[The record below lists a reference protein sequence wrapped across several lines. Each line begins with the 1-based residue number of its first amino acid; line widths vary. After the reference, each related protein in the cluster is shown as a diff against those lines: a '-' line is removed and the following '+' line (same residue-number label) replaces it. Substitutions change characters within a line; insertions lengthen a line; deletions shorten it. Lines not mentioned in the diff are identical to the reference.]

1 MIDYDNMDWPECKE
15 CGEEFH
21 PLRQSSR
28 HRQTRQ
34 AHGFFGIHRA
44 TGVGQQ
50 QVFLRINELQ
60 NVGER
65 ILIAAEIGAAQG
77 DGHHLGTTGL
87 KGVAHQLGRREFPRA
102 QNQARSK
109 LAIGNLQRRHSHVAK
124 VRRTPASVEA
134 VLIFPRSRAGFG

>member
-1 MIDYDNMDWPECKE
+1 MDLKL
-15 CGEEFH
+15 H
-21 PLRQSSR
+21 PLRQPGS
-28 HRQTRQ
+28 HRQARQ
-34 AHGFFGIHRA
+34 AHRFLGIHRA
-44 TGVGQQ
+44 TGIGQQ
-50 QVFLRINELQ
+50 QIFLWINELE
-60 NVGER
+60 NIGEG
-65 ILIAAEIGAAQG
+65 IFFTAEIGAAQG
-77 DGHHLGTTGL
+77 DGHHLGVTGL